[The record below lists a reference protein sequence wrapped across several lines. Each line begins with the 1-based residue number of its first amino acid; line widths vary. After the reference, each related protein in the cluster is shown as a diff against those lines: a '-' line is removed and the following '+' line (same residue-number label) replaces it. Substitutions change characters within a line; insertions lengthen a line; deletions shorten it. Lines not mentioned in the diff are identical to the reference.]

1 MQLNSLEPMTE
12 SEIPLI
18 GGQVNSVV
26 RVGDTVRRT
35 IARDM
40 SLQHEL
46 LAHLAHKG
54 LDASPRFLGYDTKGR
69 QILTYL
75 PGEVYYDKDDF
86 SDAQL
91 ASAARLLR
99 AYHDATTNFPPVIA
113 ASAEVFCHNDWTP
126 ANTVFT
132 SDMPTGIIDFDTATP
147 GTRLWDVTYSAW
159 MWLSLGEDRW
169 TPSDQRRRLLHFVS
183 AYDHT
188 SCSAGLVAACL
199 PGRQAGRMLYA
210 EQRGMDAAVHW
221 ARHCLSWTVTHITNV
236 YQPDGLL

>member
-1 MQLNSLEPMTE
+1 MTE

-18 GGQVNSVV
+18 GGHVNNVV

-35 IARDM
+35 MARDM

-46 LAHLAHKG
+46 LAYLADKG
-54 LDASPRFLGYDTKGR
+54 FGATPRFLGYDAEGR

-75 PGEVYYDKDDF
+75 PGEVFFDKDDF

-91 ASAARLLR
+91 TAAARLLR
-99 AYHDATTNFPPVIA
+99 SYHDATTDFPPVIA
-113 ASAEVFCHNDWTP
+113 ANAEVFCHNDWTP
-126 ANTVFT
+126 ANTVFNH
-132 SDMPTGIIDFDTATP
+132 DLPTGMIDFDTAMP

-169 TPSDQRRRLLHFVS
+169 TPVDQRRRLLHFVS
-183 AYDHT
+183 AYDHP
-188 SCSAGLVAACL
+188 SCPAILVAAGL

-210 EQRGMDAAVHW
+210 EQRGMDAAVQW
-221 ARHCLSWTVTHITNV
+221 ARNSLSWTITNITNV
-236 YQPDGLL
+236 YHPDGLL